1 MKTQLTDLLTAVN
14 QIVESFSEI
23 EDELPPNVYNI
34 FAKPLGKMVENMG
47 NVVAESENF
56 NAIMRI
62 ITLVQKDPRVKIDV
76 TRLERWEAF
85 IAAERLPE
93 MDVAYEPLNMPTAA
107 EARPVLAMPAA
118 PPPRVRIRPEDPWRI
133 EPTTVN
139 EWPQGFNGE
148 TMTQAIARPART
160 ITVEELAA
168 RRAEFE
174 EAELF
179 ADMVETRNHIQAFVN
194 VTTP

>member
-1 MKTQLTDLLTAVN
+1 MKTQLTDLLTTVN

-34 FAKPLGKMVENMG
+34 FAKPLGKMVESMD

-62 ITLVQKDPRVKIDV
+62 IALVQKDPRVKIDV

-85 IAAERLPE
+85 IAEGGATE
-93 MDVAYEPLNMPTAA
+93 MDVEYEPLNMPTAA
-107 EARPVLAMPAA
+107 EARPVLATPAA
-118 PPPRVRIRPEDPWRI
+118 PPPRVRIRPEDPWRLNVPA
-133 EPTTVN
+133 E
-139 EWPQGFNGE
+139 
-148 TMTQAIARPART
+148 MARPART
-160 ITVEELAA
+160 MTIDELAA

-174 EAELF
+174 DADLF
-179 ADMVETRNHIQAFVN
+179 ADMAETLNRIQAAVN
-194 VTTP
+194 PTIA